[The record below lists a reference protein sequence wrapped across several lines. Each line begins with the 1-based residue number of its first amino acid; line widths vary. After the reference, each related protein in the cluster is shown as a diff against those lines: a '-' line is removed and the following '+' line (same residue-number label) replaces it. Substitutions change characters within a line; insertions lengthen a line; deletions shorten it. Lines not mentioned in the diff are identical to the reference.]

1 MGKGEEEGLTHY
13 VPEHDLGRWKS
24 ASKFQ
29 SSGSGLGCATEFF
42 QKEIEILVKSKLGVE
57 ISGCRLWSSVNLV
70 QN

>member
-29 SSGSGLGCATEFF
+29 RVVYGSSGSGLGCATEFF
-42 QKEIEILVKSKLGVE
+42 QKDIKILVKSKLGGE
-57 ISGCRLWSSVNLV
+57 NFRL
-70 QN
+70 